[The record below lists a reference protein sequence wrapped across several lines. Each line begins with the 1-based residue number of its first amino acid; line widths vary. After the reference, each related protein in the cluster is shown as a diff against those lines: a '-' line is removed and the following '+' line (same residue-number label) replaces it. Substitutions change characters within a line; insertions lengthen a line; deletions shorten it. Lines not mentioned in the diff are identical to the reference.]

1 MPTHFES
8 RTDATPGEPLAV
20 RALQRKAE
28 LEEAL
33 AKLPDTD
40 LRARN
45 DIELALA
52 SVGALLTGD
61 LEHVARV
68 TGEEIGTTRSAS
80 SMGQS
85 LPRARSV
92 RIRITYEHTSS
103 NHLRQTQRRA
113 PGRG

>member
-1 MPTHFES
+1 MSMSKPPHSSEQATMPTHFEN

-45 DIELALA
+45 DIQLALA

-61 LEHVARV
+61 LEHMAHV
-68 TGEEIGTTRSAS
+68 TGEEISTWLESTAHLAELTPRRS
-80 SMGQS
+80 
-85 LPRARSV
+85 
-92 RIRITYEHTSS
+92 E
-103 NHLRQTQRRA
+103 N
-113 PGRG
+113 